1 MEKYQNRQAV
11 PVKYRW
17 DLSSFCVS
25 DEAWKKEQERI
36 AEELPKLTK
45 FKGKLNDANELERF
59 LKLDLDL
66 SLKLDDLY
74 AYAYLNHDVE
84 LENQLYIEMKNKASS
99 LLSRYQIISAYAVPE
114 IIALSNE
121 TFQKLF
127 QENPNLENYRRY
139 LEKIYEAKT
148 HTLSEQEEK
157 LVATLTETYDSY
169 SNISS
174 SLLNAEHDYGTVTLG
189 DGEVVDI
196 ATTNYRL
203 LRKNNDPKIRK
214 QVTDQFQKTIAQYQN
229 TESAL
234 LNNYVKNN
242 INLAKIR
249 NYSSPWDAKL
259 KKRHLV
265 PEIFEMLER
274 TAIKTND
281 ISRKYYQVAKE
292 ALHFDVLHTYDLALD
307 WVASEKEYTIEEAQ
321 TMILA
326 SLKVLGTDYLAKAKK
341 VFDNH
346 YIDYC
351 QYKGKT
357 SGGYSYATAT
367 TDSRILLS
375 YNYKMG
381 DIFTI
386 IHELGHNVHHQWINE
401 NNPLWYRSCPSII
414 AEIASLTNEIILS
427 NYLFQNG
434 KTKEERLMGL
444 ENFIRTFQ
452 NNFYGA
458 VMEGQLEQKMY
469 DHVIKGNSITAAYL
483 NQEADQL
490 LSHYRGNTVED
501 DGMAHLMWVTRSHYY
516 MNFYL
521 YDYAICISIAT
532 VVANKLIHEEKGFLE
547 KYQDFL
553 KCGSNLYPD
562 EIFTKLGIDLTRQE
576 VYENAVDYFNQ
587 QLELFRKLSKE
598 GE

>member
-1 MEKYQNRQAV
+1 
-11 PVKYRW
+11 
-17 DLSSFCVS
+17 
-25 DEAWKKEQERI
+25 
-36 AEELPKLTK
+36 
-45 FKGKLNDANELERF
+45 
-59 LKLDLDL
+59 
-66 SLKLDDLY
+66 
-74 AYAYLNHDVE
+74 
-84 LENQLYIEMKNKASS
+84 
-99 LLSRYQIISAYAVPE
+99 
-114 IIALSNE
+114 
-121 TFQKLF
+121 
-127 QENPNLENYRRY
+127 
-139 LEKIYEAKT
+139 
-148 HTLSEQEEK
+148 
-157 LVATLTETYDSY
+157 
-169 SNISS
+169 
-174 SLLNAEHDYGTVTLG
+174 
-189 DGEVVDI
+189 
-196 ATTNYRL
+196 
-203 LRKNNDPKIRK
+203 
-214 QVTDQFQKTIAQYQN
+214 
-229 TESAL
+229 
-234 LNNYVKNN
+234 
-242 INLAKIR
+242 
-249 NYSSPWDAKL
+249 
-259 KKRHLV
+259 
-265 PEIFEMLER
+265 MLER
-274 TAIKTND
+274 TAMKTND

-292 ALHFDVLHTYDLALD
+292 AVHFDVLHTYDLALD

-321 TMILA
+321 TMILS

-401 NNPLWYRSCPSII
+401 SNPLWYRSCPSII

-490 LSHYRGNTVED
+490 LSRYRGNTVED

-562 EIFTKLGIDLTRQE
+562 EIFAKLGIDLTRQE